1 MKQST
6 QTEIKKDG
14 KIYKNISSPATSDT
28 QTQIT
33 NLVDDNGVLKH
44 STDGGNTFTDI
55 KTAQGNSNASAIAI
69 ETTNRTNA
77 DTALQEQITNNDT
90 DISTL
95 RADLTTETTNR
106 TNADNDLQSQ
116 INAVSNIAN
125 KSVLTTPQTL
135 TDAEKLQARQNIG
148 AGVSGFDGDYNS
160 LSNKPILNTDNAT
173 SQTPNASEDMKNT
186 INLHKISKTGALADS
201 IQDSTHRT
209 VTDAEKAN
217 WNNPEYSSVQNVPN
231 ASTSTAGV
239 IQIATDTEAE
249 AGTNETKAINPKQL
263 LTAIQGL
270 GSVFTLKGSKPSVAD
285 LPTTGNNI
293 GDVWYVVDESVG
305 YIWLNDGATDRWE
318 QLGVPIDLSTYMQFS
333 DVINNLTSDNIDKPL
348 SAYQGK
354 LLANNTTKIANSR
367 GGFAGGTNAETEDG
381 GAVGNGAS
389 SRGGGAVGRGASTT
403 GFGGAVGMGAYAH
416 DGGAVGSGAKAQGGF
431 SGGYNAQSQVNSI
444 QLGTG
449 TNSTAK
455 TLQVYGDNLY
465 NADTHKLSSALLN
478 AIYPVGALY
487 LSMNETSPATLF
499 GGTWKQLTADAYLKI
514 VTTGA
519 SETAQG
525 QTDHTIPVS
534 SMPSHTHTESSWG
547 GTNKFRVD
555 ANLNSGNATCVVRQA
570 EGPQAFTENHNRTHG
585 DSANRSSTNAVD
597 VFGLNLEHTHTINAT
612 GGGAA
617 YYPGYIGV
625 YVWYRTA

>member
-14 KIYKNISSPATSDT
+14 KIYKNISSPATSGT

-33 NLVDDNGVLKH
+33 NLIDDNGVLKQ
-44 STDGGNTFTDI
+44 STDGGSTFVEVNTT
-55 KTAQGNSNASAIAI
+55 QGNSNASAIAT

-148 AGVSGFDGDYNS
+148 AGVSGFDGNYNS
-160 LSNKPILNTDNAT
+160 LLNRPILNTNNTA
-173 SQTPNASEDMKNT
+173 SQTPNASETIENT

-209 VTDAEKAN
+209 VTDVEKAN
-217 WNNPEYSSVQNVPN
+217 WNTPEYSSIQNVPN
-231 ASTSTAGV
+231 ASTGVAGV

-249 AGTNETKAINPKQL
+249 TGTNETKAINPKQL

-270 GSVFTLKGSKPSVAD
+270 GSVFTLKGSKPTVAD

-354 LLANNTTKIANSR
+354 LLANNTTKIINDG
-367 GGFAGGTNAETEDG
+367 GGFAGGDAYAYTGGAIGSGASTSSG
-381 GAVGNGAS
+381 GAVGGTAYS
-389 SRGGGAVGRGASTT
+389 DQGGAVGQGTKAS
-403 GFGGAVGMGAYAH
+403 
-416 DGGAVGSGAKAQGGF
+416 KGF
-431 SGGYNAQSQVNSI
+431 SGGQNAKAGSDGSGNYIDTI

-465 NADTHKLSSALLN
+465 NANTHKLSSALLN

-499 GGTWKQLTADAYLKI
+499 GGTWTQLTSDAYLKI

-525 QTDHTIPVS
+525 QTDHKIPLS

-547 GTNKFRVD
+547 GTNKFRLD

-570 EGPQAFTENHNRTHG
+570 EGSQAFTESNNRTHG
-585 DSANRSSTNAVD
+585 DSANRSSSNAAD
-597 VFGLNLEHTHTINAT
+597 VFGLNLAHTHTINST

>member
-1 MKQST
+1 MRQST

-14 KIYKNISSPATSDT
+14 KIYKNISSPATSGT

-33 NLVDDNGVLKH
+33 NLIDDNGVLKQ
-44 STDGGNTFTDI
+44 STDGGSTFVEVN
-55 KTAQGNSNASAIAI
+55 TAQGNSNASAIAT

-160 LSNKPILNTDNAT
+160 LLNRPILNTNNTA
-173 SQTPNASEDMKNT
+173 SQTPNASETIENT

-209 VTDAEKAN
+209 VTDKDKAD
-217 WNNPEYSSVQNVPN
+217 WNNPDFSRLKNVPQ

-249 AGTNETKAINPKQL
+249 NGTNETKAINPKQL

-270 GSVFTLKGSKPSVAD
+270 GSVFTLKGSKPTVAD

-367 GGFAGGTNAETEDG
+367 DGFAGGANAETEDG

-389 SRGGGAVGRGASTT
+389 SRSGGAVGCYASTT

-416 DGGAVGSGAKAQGGF
+416 DGGAVGYGAKAQGGF

-455 TLQVYGDNLY
+455 TLQVYDDNLY
-465 NADTHKLSSALLN
+465 NASTHKLSSALLN

-487 LSMNETSPATLF
+487 LSMNATSPATLF

-519 SETAQG
+519 SDTAQG
-525 QTDHTIPVS
+525 QTDHKIPVS
-534 SMPSHTHTESSWG
+534 AMPSHTHTESSWG
-547 GTNKFRVD
+547 GTNKFRLD

-570 EGPQAFTENHNRTHG
+570 EGSQAFTESNNRTHG
-585 DSANRSSTNAVD
+585 DSANRSSSNAAD
-597 VFGLNLEHTHTINAT
+597 VFGLNLAHTHTINST

>member
-1 MKQST
+1 MKQLT
-6 QTEIKKDG
+6 QSEFKKDG
-14 KIYKNISSPATSDT
+14 KIYKNISSPATSGT

-33 NLVDDNGVLKH
+33 DLIDDNGVLKQ
-44 STDGGNTFTDI
+44 STNGGDTFNDI
-55 KTAQGNSNASAIAI
+55 KTAQGNSNASAIAT

-77 DTALQEQITNNDT
+77 DADLQEQITNNDT

-106 TNADNDLQSQ
+106 ESADADLQSQ
-116 INAVSNIAN
+116 IDSVSNIAN

-135 TDAEKLQARQNIG
+135 TDAEKLQARQNID
-148 AGVSGFDGDYNS
+148 AGSSTFDGDYNS
-160 LSNKPILNTDNAT
+160 LLNKPVLNTDNTT
-173 SQTPNASEDMKNT
+173 SQTANASETIENT

-209 VTDAEKAN
+209 VTDEEKAN
-217 WNNPEYSSVQNVPN
+217 WNKPEYSSIQNVPN

-249 AGTNETKAINPKQL
+249 NGTNETKAINPKQL

-270 GSVFTLKGSKPSVAD
+270 GSVFTLKGSKPTAAD

-333 DVINNLTSDNIDKPL
+333 DVINNLTSNATDKPL

-354 LLANNTTKIANSR
+354 AIAYNMTKISNSY
-367 GGFAGGTNAETEDG
+367 GGFAGGFAAKTDY
-381 GAVGNGAS
+381 
-389 SRGGGAVGRGASTT
+389 
-403 GFGGAVGMGAYAH
+403 GGAVGMDASASHGGAVGKDAFAGY
-416 DGGAVGSGAKAQGGF
+416 GGAVGSGAYAYSGF
-431 SGGYNAQSQVNSI
+431 SGGRNAKVPEEIDAI
-444 QLGTG
+444 QLGEG

-465 NADTHKLSSALLN
+465 NASTHKLSSALLN

-525 QTDHTIPVS
+525 QTDHKIPVNA
-534 SMPSHTHTESSWG
+534 MPSHTHTEGSWG

-570 EGPQAFTENHNRTHG
+570 EGPQAFTESNNRTHG
-585 DSANRSSTNAVD
+585 DSANRSSSNAAD
-597 VFGLNLEHTHTINAT
+597 VFGLKLAHTHTINAT